1 MLLHDLRRQ
10 VTVQAD
16 NLAVQ
21 LPIYVYL
28 FPCVRK
34 LRSRLTL
41 ASKVKNLASSYDR
54 GKKLP
59 ISFGLFVMDC

>member
-1 MLLHDLRRQ
+1 MLLHDLCRQ

-21 LPIYVYL
+21 LPTDVYL
-28 FPCVRK
+28 SPCVRK

-41 ASKVKNLASSYDR
+41 ASKVKTSQVR
-54 GKKLP
+54 IIKGR
-59 ISFGLFVMDC
+59 SFRSALGFS

>member
-1 MLLHDLRRQ
+1 MLLHDLYRQ
-10 VTVQAD
+10 VIVQAD

-21 LPIYVYL
+21 TPTYTYL
-28 FPCVRK
+28 RPYVRK

-41 ASKVKNLASSYDR
+41 ASKVKNFASSYDR

-59 ISFGLFVMDC
+59 ISFGLFIMDR